1 MLTIHLTWDLPTTRV
16 DGTPLSPSEIA
27 QVTVLDQFTGNT
39 SQLPG
44 TATSFDSGDVTGQ
57 AGDHVFSVVVIDT
70 QAPPVSSS
78 VAQVTVTVPAAA
90 LAAPSPVANLAGSLV
105 SS

>member
-1 MLTIHLTWDLPTTRV
+1 MQTIHLTWDLPTTRV
-16 DGTPLSPSEIA
+16 DGTPLAPTDIA
-27 QVTVLDQFTGNT
+27 QVTVLDQFSGNT

-44 TATSFDSGDVTGQ
+44 DATSFDTGDVTGQ
-57 AGDHVFSVVVIDT
+57 TGDHTFSVVVIDT

-90 LAAPSPVANLAGSLV
+90 LAAPSPVANLAGTLV
-105 SS
+105 TS